1 VTRARTV
8 VTILAAMTAA
18 MTSAMTAACHAAPFY
33 EQTYLGAPY
42 NRVFRDRYPAAEH
55 LLNAFDYGHAILYE
69 TLITRNRDAEFALD
83 GEQFRFITFSL
94 LVHPPSVPLD
104 EAAVG
109 PHYVQLVPE
118 VHAMFDW
125 AHMLH
130 RQLYDIWADPRIP
143 EQLKDAS
150 VGDAVR
156 YYKSRP
162 DLAFSS
168 RPKRMSLMEGAPY
181 SLEFRKR
188 CPTFNG
194 LIWSYHWM
202 QMAMYD
208 GLIAGEDDWERAA
221 NIADVL
227 WRFHAMLKSPPTG
240 LPSVMPMTPAI
251 APRFAAR
258 YPEASIIFDNLHSL
272 HDVVSDIL
280 ASSVVPAS
288 KKRETILRAAAA
300 YRDDTTAITTV
311 AEWRDMAAMMGVAR
325 MGGVSF
331 PQRK

>member
-1 VTRARTV
+1 VVASATV
-8 VTILAAMTAA
+8 V
-18 MTSAMTAACHAAPFY
+18 ACRAAPFY
-33 EQTYLGAPY
+33 EQTYLRASH
-42 NRVFRDRYPAAEH
+42 NWEFRARYPAADH

-69 TLITRNRDAEFALD
+69 TLIAHRSDSRVILDRD
-83 GEQFRFITFSL
+83 QFDFIVDTL

-130 RQLYDIWADPRIP
+130 RQLYDVWADPRITDS
-143 EQLKDAS
+143 QKDVRVAE
-150 VGDAVR
+150 AVR
-156 YYKSRP
+156 YYKSRR

-168 RPKRMSLMEGAPY
+168 RPKSMSLMEGAPY
-181 SLEFRKR
+181 SLAFRKR

-208 GLIAGEDDWERAA
+208 GLIAGADERARVA
-221 NIADVL
+221 NVAEVL
-227 WRFHAMLKSPPTG
+227 KRFRAMLEDAPTR
-240 LPSVMPMTPAI
+240 LPGTMPMTPAI

-272 HDVVSDIL
+272 HDVVSDVL
-280 ASSVVPAS
+280 ASPVVPDS
-288 KKRETILRAAAA
+288 KKREAILRAAAA
-300 YRDDTTAITTV
+300 YRDDTTAIMTV
-311 AEWRDMAAMMGVAR
+311 AEWRGMAAMMGVER
-325 MGGVSF
+325 MGGVAF

>member
-1 VTRARTV
+1 VTRARAVFVSIT
-8 VTILAAMTAA
+8 AMTIAG
-18 MTSAMTAACHAAPFY
+18 CHAAPFY
-33 EQTYLGAPY
+33 EQTYLRASH
-42 NRVFRDRYPAAEH
+42 NWEFRERYPAADH

-69 TLITRNRDAEFALD
+69 TLITRGDDADFELD
-83 GEQFRFITFSL
+83 GAQFGFIVNTL

-118 VHAMFDW
+118 ARAMFDW

-143 EQLKDAS
+143 ESQKDGRVAE
-150 VGDAVR
+150 AVR
-156 YYKSRP
+156 YYKSRR

-168 RPKRMSLMEGAPY
+168 RPKSMALMEGASY
-181 SLEFRKR
+181 SLAFRKR

-208 GLIAGEDDWERAA
+208 GLIAGANERERASNVA
-221 NIADVL
+221 EVL
-227 WRFHAMLKSPPTG
+227 VRFRAMLKNPLGG

-258 YPEASIIFDNLHSL
+258 YPEAAIIFDNLHSL
-272 HDVVSDIL
+272 HDVVSDVL

-300 YRDDTTAITTV
+300 YRDDTTSVTSV
-311 AEWRDMAAMMGVAR
+311 RDWRGMATMMGVER
-325 MGGVSF
+325 MGGVAF
-331 PQRK
+331 PQR

>member
-1 VTRARTV
+1 VCAA
-8 VTILAAMTAA
+8 ILAG
-18 MTSAMTAACHAAPFY
+18 CHAAPFY
-33 EQTYLGAPY
+33 EQTYLRASH
-42 NRVFRDRYPAAEH
+42 NWEFRTHYPAADH
-55 LLNAFDYGHAILYE
+55 QFNAFDYGHAILYE
-69 TLITRNRDAEFALD
+69 TLITRGDDADLALD
-83 GEQFRFITFSL
+83 GEQFGFIAYSL

-118 VHAMFDW
+118 VRAMFSW

-143 EQLKDAS
+143 ERQKDAR
-150 VGDAVR
+150 VAEAVR
-156 YYKSRP
+156 YYKSRR
-162 DLAFSS
+162 DLALSS
-168 RPKRMSLMEGAPY
+168 RPKSMELMEGAPY
-181 SLEFRKR
+181 SLAFRKR

-208 GLIAGEDDWERAA
+208 GLMAGADESQRAA
-221 NIADVL
+221 NVAEVL
-227 WRFHAMLKSPPTG
+227 RRFHAMLKEAPTR

-258 YPEASIIFDNLHSL
+258 YPEASIIFDSLHSL
-272 HDVVSDIL
+272 HDVVSDVL
-280 ASSVVPAS
+280 ASSVVPDS

-311 AEWRDMAAMMGVAR
+311 AEWRDMAAMMGVER

-331 PQRK
+331 PERK